1 MAVFV
6 GFGSPYRP
14 IRSVLAHL
22 WLYVTGSNPL
32 QLDPSAFCRV
42 YAAKINS
49 SKLASALTLVVTQS
63 TLWIREIWSVSNR
76 VFFFR
81 TPRTPPPQRKRASP
95 SPLGRP
101 VDSKNGRKSIPTR
114 SSWPS
119 TRPLNKSRPR
129 REYGRLWALLQ
140 ADISA
145 QSMCW
150 AALGW
155 PSDTPC

>member
-1 MAVFV
+1 M
-6 GFGSPYRP
+6 
-14 IRSVLAHL
+14 
-22 WLYVTGSNPL
+22 
-32 QLDPSAFCRV
+32 
-42 YAAKINS
+42 
-49 SKLASALTLVVTQS
+49 LTLVYAQS
-63 TLWIREIWSVSNR
+63 TWWTREIWSVSNR

-155 PSDTPC
+155 PSDTPCLEFSQIRPSVARQRGRFWRSKRPKIGHRLGLTWQFSSGLGRHIGPSGRF

>member
-1 MAVFV
+1 M
-6 GFGSPYRP
+6 
-14 IRSVLAHL
+14 L
-22 WLYVTGSNPL
+22 
-32 QLDPSAFCRV
+32 
-42 YAAKINS
+42 
-49 SKLASALTLVVTQS
+49 LTLVDAQS
-63 TLWIREIWSVSNR
+63 TLLIREIGSVSNR
-76 VFFFR
+76 FFFFR
-81 TPRTPPPQRKRASP
+81 TARTPPPQRKRACP

-119 TRPLNKSRPR
+119 TRPLNKTRAR

-155 PSDTPC
+155 PSDTTCLEFSQIRPSVARQRGRFSRSKRPKITHVLGLRRR